1 MVLSGHFDLPARAGV
16 LEQVSYIG
24 HDSCSYCEEHGE
36 TVKTSTRGHVMQ
48 YCNDFPFPEYRFRT
62 CETTNNRGSKSSF
75 L

>member
-36 TVKTSTRGHVMQ
+36 TVKTSIRGHAMGA
-48 YCNDFPFPEYRFRT
+48 N
-62 CETTNNRGSKSSF
+62 
-75 L
+75 